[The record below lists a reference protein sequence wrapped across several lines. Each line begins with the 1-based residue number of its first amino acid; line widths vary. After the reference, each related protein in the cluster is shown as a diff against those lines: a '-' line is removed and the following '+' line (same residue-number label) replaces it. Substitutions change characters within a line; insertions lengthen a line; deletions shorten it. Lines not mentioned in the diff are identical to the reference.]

1 MPMPLPFPVTRLAIG
16 LAVAFAC
23 GSAFAQAPELMLTPA
38 RDAAPETIAEDYLRQ
53 SAAARGLADSDLEY
67 RHQDSSYATRHNG
80 VSHQFFQ
87 QFVDGLPVYK
97 AIAQV
102 NVMPDGRVLSATSAF
117 ESNVQARTSAREPAL
132 TAAQMLTRVAAHF
145 GIDRFNVPLP
155 ERAPT
160 GRQQHARYPGG
171 MLSES
176 PIDME
181 LVYEPVGTE
190 LRLAW
195 RVVIDHYQTRQEH
208 LDMRFDA
215 LTGALLAQDNWVD
228 DIADGAAAPTA
239 AAYNAEYRVFGLGV
253 ESPGHP
259 GASHDLVSNPPE
271 ANASPSGWQDTRT
284 SPPAGAPEALYT
296 RGNNVRA
303 QWDLSGSNTDADANR
318 PLGVWDAGTQTLTF
332 DFPWAESEEPATATN
347 RAASVVNLFY
357 WNNIIHDVLWQYGF
371 DEPSGN
377 FQQNNFGRGGA
388 GNDAVRADA
397 LDGSG
402 TNNANFSTPGDGSPG
417 RMQMFRWTS
426 PGGVEVTAPYAATY
440 QSPVPDDWGGSFT
453 SLSGEVVPVQAPTTG
468 LLGCEGPYTNAAA
481 VSGKIALVK
490 RGSCEFGQK
499 ALVAQQNGAAGV
511 IIFNNDGTNTGAG
524 MAAGASG
531 ASVTIPVVGML
542 GNQDGDALLAAA
554 AGAPVMVTMSPKLF
568 PDRDSDFDAG
578 IIVHEYG
585 HGVSNRLTGGT
596 QSGCLSG
603 DEQAGEGWSDF
614 YGLMFTMTDAVCD
627 LPRGVGT
634 YSSFEPGTGRGIRRY
649 PYSPDMAVNPFT
661 FADVADS
668 AQSVPHGVGSVWATM
683 LWDMSCKLVDRYGYE
698 PDIHGRAGGNGLAL
712 QLVTDGLKLQG
723 CRPTF
728 VMGRNGILAADA
740 ALDAADPAYLGNKC
754 IIWHAFARRG
764 LGNAASSGSVNS
776 RTDQT
781 PDFTV
786 PAECQSFQVQVN
798 VTGPGTVGPAASP
811 VTAAYEDVLGFT
823 LTPAAGG
830 TIASATGC
838 EGTLAGNTF
847 TTLPIVRNCT
857 IDVVFDGV
865 PLPDAIFADGF
876 EEPVTP

>member
-132 TAAQMLTRVAAHF
+132 TAPQMLTRVAAHF

-228 DIADGAAAPTA
+228 DIADGAAAPAA

-284 SPPAGAPEALYT
+284 SPAAGAPEALYT

-303 QWDLSGSNTDADANR
+303 QWDSVR
-318 PLGVWDAGTQTLTF
+318 QQYRRRRQP
-332 DFPWAESEEPATATN
+332 PA
-347 RAASVVNLFY
+347 
-357 WNNIIHDVLWQYGF
+357 
-371 DEPSGN
+371 
-377 FQQNNFGRGGA
+377 
-388 GNDAVRADA
+388 
-397 LDGSG
+397 
-402 TNNANFSTPGDGSPG
+402 
-417 RMQMFRWTS
+417 
-426 PGGVEVTAPYAATY
+426 
-440 QSPVPDDWGGSFT
+440 
-453 SLSGEVVPVQAPTTG
+453 
-468 LLGCEGPYTNAAA
+468 
-481 VSGKIALVK
+481 
-490 RGSCEFGQK
+490 
-499 ALVAQQNGAAGV
+499 
-511 IIFNNDGTNTGAG
+511 
-524 MAAGASG
+524 
-531 ASVTIPVVGML
+531 
-542 GNQDGDALLAAA
+542 
-554 AGAPVMVTMSPKLF
+554 
-568 PDRDSDFDAG
+568 
-578 IIVHEYG
+578 
-585 HGVSNRLTGGT
+585 
-596 QSGCLSG
+596 
-603 DEQAGEGWSDF
+603 
-614 YGLMFTMTDAVCD
+614 
-627 LPRGVGT
+627 RGVG
-634 YSSFEPGTGRGIRRY
+634 RR
-649 PYSPDMAVNPFT
+649 D
-661 FADVADS
+661 
-668 AQSVPHGVGSVWATM
+668 
-683 LWDMSCKLVDRYGYE
+683 
-698 PDIHGRAGGNGLAL
+698 
-712 QLVTDGLKLQG
+712 
-723 CRPTF
+723 
-728 VMGRNGILAADA
+728 
-740 ALDAADPAYLGNKC
+740 
-754 IIWHAFARRG
+754 
-764 LGNAASSGSVNS
+764 
-776 RTDQT
+776 
-781 PDFTV
+781 
-786 PAECQSFQVQVN
+786 
-798 VTGPGTVGPAASP
+798 
-811 VTAAYEDVLGFT
+811 
-823 LTPAAGG
+823 
-830 TIASATGC
+830 
-838 EGTLAGNTF
+838 
-847 TTLPIVRNCT
+847 
-857 IDVVFDGV
+857 
-865 PLPDAIFADGF
+865 PDADLRFSLGRKRGAGHRDQPRGF
-876 EEPVTP
+876 GGESLLLEQHHPRRAVAVRLR